1 MYGFG
6 EELTKENILKKITS
20 YDIFR
25 YYSENF
31 KDIGKSFC
39 SDLPGRT
46 DENPSAQINVI
57 KNDLL
62 YRDFGAGKSFRA
74 IDYVMVKKNLSYFEA
89 LELINQDFNLG
100 LGVYTDRVI
109 TPSKVKPVKTS
120 IVLKE
125 KLPTVLKKRQRP
137 FTKKDLEYW
146 NSFYW
151 TEWMLNESN
160 TQSIGNYWIGK
171 NGEVYQFDV
180 KPDELAFTYE
190 YYWHDG
196 RMQRKLY
203 FPERKRNKWF
213 SNADA
218 TIVQLVNVAPKTG
231 DIIFITSSKKDAG
244 IFWRLNIDRAFP
256 DLVIHGVSPA
266 CESAFVPVE
275 WYNKMKT
282 RWKRIILW
290 YNNDF
295 HKVDNPGVKMSKKF
309 SEKYG
314 IEWYVN
320 PDNTKK
326 DPSDFSKEYGIQ
338 EFKNLLESKL

>member
-89 LELINQDFNLG
+89 LEQINQDFNLG
-100 LGVYTDRVI
+100 LGVYTDRVL

-125 KLPTVLKKRQRP
+125 KSSVMLKKRQRP

-151 TEWMLNESN
+151 TEDMLKQSG
-160 TQSIGNYWIGK
+160 TQSISHYWVNDYKFIV
-171 NGEVYQFDV
+171 GE
-180 KPDELAFTYE
+180 DELAFSYE
-190 YYWHDG
+190 YYYHNN

-203 FPERKRNKWF
+203 FPNRQRFKWV
-213 SNADA
+213 SNVDN
-218 TIVQLVNVAPKTG
+218 TIVQLIDVMPKFG
-231 DIIFITSSKKDAG
+231 DVLFISSSKKDSG
-244 IFWRLNIDRAFP
+244 IFWRINIDKVFP
-256 DLVIHGVSPA
+256 DLIIHSVSPNSEA
-266 CESAFVPVE
+266 AFVE
-275 WYNKMKT
+275 ESWFKKIQT
-282 RWKRIILW
+282 RWKKIILW
-290 YNNDF
+290 YNNDETGIR
-295 HKVDNPGVKMSKKF
+295 NSKKF
-309 SEKYG
+309 AEIYN
-314 IEWYVN
+314 IEWYCN
-320 PDNTKK
+320 PLGTPK
-326 DPSDFSKEYGIQ
+326 DPSDYSRMYGLE
-338 EFKNLLESKL
+338 EFVKLIKQNLNI

>member
-100 LGVYTDRVI
+100 LGVYTDRVL
-109 TPSKVKPVKTS
+109 TSSKVKPVKTN

-125 KLPTVLKKRQRP
+125 KLPCIIQIKKRDWNEDDYNYWTKRYYIPFETLELFGVVPVSHFWINESVFVADRNAYCYNFYWKEDNSMFYRKIYQPYSKKLKWVSNGGYVVQGEGVLPYKGNLLIVTKSLKDVIVLYNLGFTSVAPTSESSFLPNQYFLKQGERFSRIVIFFDTDATGLKKA
-137 FTKKDLEYW
+137 KE
-146 NSFYW
+146 
-151 TEWMLNESN
+151 
-160 TQSIGNYWIGK
+160 
-171 NGEVYQFDV
+171 
-180 KPDELAFTYE
+180 
-190 YYWHDG
+190 
-196 RMQRKLY
+196 
-203 FPERKRNKWF
+203 
-213 SNADA
+213 
-218 TIVQLVNVAPKTG
+218 
-231 DIIFITSSKKDAG
+231 
-244 IFWRLNIDRAFP
+244 
-256 DLVIHGVSPA
+256 
-266 CESAFVPVE
+266 
-275 WYNKMKT
+275 
-282 RWKRIILW
+282 
-290 YNNDF
+290 
-295 HKVDNPGVKMSKKF
+295 F
-309 SEKYG
+309 SEKFGVEYKY
-314 IEWYVN
+314 IPLEY
-320 PDNTKK
+320 KAK
-326 DPSDFSKEYGIQ
+326 DISDFIEKNGVDSAKELLHKL
-338 EFKNLLESKL
+338 FK